1 MKGSQ
6 FILTKIMYSIVYFQ
20 DNTPIK
26 EVVCSDF
33 ETMCEVI
40 AEEANNPKVIK
51 ATHALVLKI
60 QHDCVYEIDRVYY

>member
-1 MKGSQ
+1 M
-6 FILTKIMYSIVYFQ
+6 IYSIIYFQ
-20 DNTPIK
+20 DKEPIH

-60 QHDCVYEIDRVYY
+60 QDDCVYEIDRVYYQNKQSQA